1 MAKQEKENYS
11 KGAVIKVVGVGG
23 GGSNAVNTM
32 VNYGIKNVEFISA
45 NTDAQALNVSLATT
59 KIQLGKKLTKG
70 LGAGS
75 DPEKGRKAAE
85 ETIDEI
91 ESALSGA
98 DMVFIA
104 AGMGGGTGTGASPV
118 IAKVAKDMGA
128 LTIAVVTKPFDMEG
142 KTKKEIALKGIE
154 ELKENVDSIIV
165 IPNQRL
171 LDIYKNLTLLEAF
184 RRVDDILRQAVQSIV
199 ELIYKQPNSQIIMN
213 IDFADVES
221 VMREKGVALMG
232 VGEASAEG
240 GENRVRRATEMAI
253 SNPLLENTSIK
264 GAKGILM
271 NITAGKNFGMDEF
284 KEATSIIESNM
295 NEKALFKHGFVLDD
309 SLGDRVRITIIATG
323 FSTDTRRNTSRV
335 LNRPEFDELR
345 ARSINEIKKKT
356 EIPIEDERD
365 IPAYIRRQRVKKE
378 EK

>member
-1 MAKQEKENYS
+1 MTKQEKNDYS
-11 KGAVIKVVGVGG
+11 SGAIIKVIGVGG
-23 GGSNAVNTM
+23 GGSNAINTM
-32 VNYGIKNVEFISA
+32 VSYGIKNVEFISA
-45 NTDAQALNVSLATT
+45 NTDVQALNVSLAET
-59 KIQLGKKLTKG
+59 KVQLGKKLTRG

-75 DPEKGRKAAE
+75 NPEKGKKAAE
-85 ETIDEI
+85 ESI
-91 ESALSGA
+91 EEVESILSGA

-104 AGMGGGTGTGASPV
+104 AGMGGGTGTGASPI
-118 IAKVAKDMGA
+118 IAKAAKDIGA
-128 LTIAVVTKPFDMEG
+128 LTIAVVTKPFEMEG
-142 KTKKEIALKGIE
+142 KTKKDIALKGIND
-154 ELKENVDSIIV
+154 LKENVDSIII

-184 RRVDDILRQAVQSIV
+184 KRVDDILRQAVQSIV
-199 ELIYKQPNSQIIMN
+199 ELIYKQPDSQIIMN

-284 KEATSIIESNM
+284 NEATSIIEKNM
-295 NEKALFKHGFVLDD
+295 NEKALFKHGFVLDE
-309 SLGDRVRITIIATG
+309 SLGDKVRITIIATG
-323 FSTDTRRNTSRV
+323 FSDNTSHTSREKLIDKPEYKT
-335 LNRPEFDELR
+335 LNTKNL
-345 ARSINEIKKKT
+345 NEITKMT

-365 IPAYIRRQRVKKE
+365 IPAYIRRQRKRE
-378 EK
+378 EN